1 MEESVGAQE
10 QRREASGGLLARNA
24 TWNLIGCGAPLLI
37 AVIVI
42 PILIRG
48 LGTAKYGTLAIAW
61 GVVGYFGFLKVGLD
75 FTLAKL
81 VGERIGHDSQD
92 QIHGLFYT
100 ALILLLFS
108 GIAGGVILAAIS
120 RPLAYS
126 WLHVPPE
133 LRAQVCTVFRI
144 FALSLPFVI
153 SAACFVGTLWAYQ
166 RYDLANKA
174 TVVTGIFTFAA
185 PAAALAFSHSIVLI
199 AVLWAAVQ
207 VLSWALFL
215 LLCVYVVPGLGLL
228 PQGRR
233 MWVRPLLTFGGW
245 LSVGGLAEPIFLYS
259 DRFFLG
265 ALVSLSAV
273 AYYAT
278 PFEMV
283 IRIWIIADSL
293 NGALLPAY
301 SASFKG
307 DGIRAMQL
315 LERIG
320 HYLFPIVL
328 VIVLFAVLFAKEILS
343 LWIDPSFAAH
353 SAVILQW
360 LALGVLFSS
369 IARIPWTLLIAA
381 HRPDILGKL
390 PLFEVFFYLVSLY
403 FAIRYFG
410 LEGAAIT
417 WTLRMAFNCFALH
430 FITWRLLPDTA
441 RAMRKNAGLMI
452 VSLSVLAL
460 TPVLPQLLAIRG
472 LYFVLVSATMLS
484 WMWFYILS
492 SDERES
498 LRLGWK
504 WLVKA

>member
-1 MEESVGAQE
+1 MV
-10 QRREASGGLLARNA
+10 SG
-24 TWNLIGCGAPLLI
+24 
-37 AVIVI
+37 
-42 PILIRG
+42 
-48 LGTAKYGTLAIAW
+48 
-61 GVVGYFGFLKVGLD
+61 
-75 FTLAKL
+75 
-81 VGERIGHDSQD
+81 
-92 QIHGLFYT
+92 
-100 ALILLLFS
+100 
-108 GIAGGVILAAIS
+108 
-120 RPLAYS
+120 
-126 WLHVPPE
+126 
-133 LRAQVCTVFRI
+133 
-144 FALSLPFVI
+144 
-153 SAACFVGTLWAYQ
+153 
-166 RYDLANKA
+166 
-174 TVVTGIFTFAA
+174 
-185 PAAALAFSHSIVLI
+185 
-199 AVLWAAVQ
+199 
-207 VLSWALFL
+207 
-215 LLCVYVVPGLGLL
+215 
-228 PQGRR
+228 
-233 MWVRPLLTFGGW
+233 
-245 LSVGGLAEPIFLYS
+245 
-259 DRFFLG
+259 
-265 ALVSLSAV
+265 
-273 AYYAT
+273 
-278 PFEMV
+278 
-283 IRIWIIADSL
+283 
-293 NGALLPAY
+293 
-301 SASFKG
+301 
-307 DGIRAMQL
+307 
-315 LERIG
+315 
-320 HYLFPIVL
+320 
-328 VIVLFAVLFAKEILS
+328 
-343 LWIDPSFAAH
+343 PSFAAH